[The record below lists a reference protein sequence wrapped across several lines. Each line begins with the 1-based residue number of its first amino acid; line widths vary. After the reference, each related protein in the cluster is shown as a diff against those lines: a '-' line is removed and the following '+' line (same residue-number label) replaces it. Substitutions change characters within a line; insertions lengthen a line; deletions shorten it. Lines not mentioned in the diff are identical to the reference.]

1 METLNV
7 CKEPNFKRSDCV
19 KKGFF
24 TLRMPHSFQG
34 VLKYKKKKKNLVP
47 WKFNHICENISNSKW
62 AIKHIYEVYMMGT
75 GIKVKVTITANLL
88 ICYTVSKVNGII
100 RLEAT
105 G

>member
-34 VLKYKKKKKNLVP
+34 VLKYKKKKQPCTLK
-47 WKFNHICENISNSKW
+47 I
-62 AIKHIYEVYMMGT
+62 
-75 GIKVKVTITANLL
+75 
-88 ICYTVSKVNGII
+88 
-100 RLEAT
+100 
-105 G
+105 